1 MLQTRPST
9 WNAITKSTINGQW
22 RTVARPPAKPPRDAY
37 LGKPT
42 GRPRIDACSSRRDRQ
57 APQSHQL
64 RIRYAGED
72 KEGYPYREERPFR
85 ETLEA
90 EATVQGASR
99 SFDQETPGSPFLN
112 LLKQCAARHPRDR
125 CSPRIP
131 CSQLRTRKK
140 NTKIG
145 SFFFFFRVSGSESD
159 GLGKCSKS
167 TRGGARQ
174 RRKGDRGRGPLR
186 RREQLGP
193 PLRWLRDRAEVKT
206 STWPCR
212 EPTEW
217 SWTSCTGE
225 LVVEGQCHPRE
236 VG

>member
-1 MLQTRPST
+1 MENLQVDLEST
-9 WNAITKSTINGQW
+9 
-22 RTVARPPAKPPRDAY
+22 PAVLGVTDRHPRATNSVSDT
-37 LGKPT
+37 LE
-42 GRPRIDACSSRRDRQ
+42 
-57 APQSHQL
+57 
-64 RIRYAGED
+64 RIRKAIRIEKKD
-72 KEGYPYREERPFR
+72 LF
-85 ETLEA
+85 ET

-112 LLKQCAARHPRDR
+112 LLKQCAARQPRDR

-131 CSQLRTRKK
+131 CSHLRK
-140 NTKIG
+140 NTPRSDLG
-145 SFFFFFRVSGSESD
+145 FFFFG
-159 GLGKCSKS
+159 GKCSKS

-174 RRKGDRGRGPLR
+174 RRGGDRGRGPLR
-186 RREQLGP
+186 RREQLGA
-193 PLRWLRDRAEVKT
+193 PLRWLRERAEVKP

-225 LVVEGQCHPRE
+225 LVVEGKCHPRE

>member
-9 WNAITKSTINGQW
+9 WNTITKSTINGQW

-131 CSQLRTRKK
+131 CSHLRK
-140 NTKIG
+140 NTPR
-145 SFFFFFRVSGSESD
+145 SDLVFFFFSGFGSESD

-186 RREQLGP
+186 RREQLGA

-206 STWPCR
+206 STRPCR

-225 LVVEGQCHPRE
+225 LVVEGKCHPRE

>member
-140 NTKIG
+140 KQPR
-145 SFFFFFRVSGSESD
+145 SDLVFFFFRVSDPNRMVWGSV
-159 GLGKCSKS
+159 
-167 TRGGARQ
+167 Q
-174 RRKGDRGRGPLR
+174 NRREAEHDRGERG
-186 RREQLGP
+186 
-193 PLRWLRDRAEVKT
+193 T
-206 STWPCR
+206 
-212 EPTEW
+212 
-217 SWTSCTGE
+217 
-225 LVVEGQCHPRE
+225 VVENHSAAASSWGRRCGGCGSGPR
-236 VG
+236 

>member
-125 CSPRIP
+125 CSPRIS
-131 CSQLRTRKK
+131 CSHLRK
-140 NTKIG
+140 NTPRSDLG
-145 SFFFFFRVSGSESD
+145 FFFFGFRIRIGWFGEVFKID
-159 GLGKCSKS
+159 ARRS
-167 TRGGARQ
+167 TTEEKGGPWSRTTPPPRAAGGAAAVAA
-174 RRKGDRGRGPLR
+174 GAGRGEAIDMGMP
-186 RREQLGP
+186 
-193 PLRWLRDRAEVKT
+193 
-206 STWPCR
+206 
-212 EPTEW
+212 
-217 SWTSCTGE
+217 
-225 LVVEGQCHPRE
+225 
-236 VG
+236 

>member
-140 NTKIG
+140 KQPR
-145 SFFFFFRVSGSESD
+145 SDLVFFFFGFRIRIGWFGEVFKID
-159 GLGKCSKS
+159 ARRS
-167 TRGGARQ
+167 TTEEKGGPWSRTTPPPRAAGGAAAVAA
-174 RRKGDRGRGPLR
+174 GAGRGEAIDMGMP
-186 RREQLGP
+186 
-193 PLRWLRDRAEVKT
+193 
-206 STWPCR
+206 
-212 EPTEW
+212 
-217 SWTSCTGE
+217 
-225 LVVEGQCHPRE
+225 
-236 VG
+236 

>member
-145 SFFFFFRVSGSESD
+145 SCFFFSGFGIRIGWFGEVFKID
-159 GLGKCSKS
+159 ARRS
-167 TRGGARQ
+167 TTEEKGGPWSRTTPPPRAA
-174 RRKGDRGRGPLR
+174 GAAAAVAAGPGRGEDIDMAMP
-186 RREQLGP
+186 
-193 PLRWLRDRAEVKT
+193 
-206 STWPCR
+206 
-212 EPTEW
+212 
-217 SWTSCTGE
+217 
-225 LVVEGQCHPRE
+225 
-236 VG
+236 

>member
-125 CSPRIP
+125 CSPRIS
-131 CSQLRTRKK
+131 CSHLRK

-145 SFFFFFRVSGSESD
+145 SCFFFFFGFRIRIGWFGEVFKID
-159 GLGKCSKS
+159 ARRS
-167 TRGGARQ
+167 TTEEKGGPWSRTTPPPRAA
-174 RRKGDRGRGPLR
+174 GAAAAVAAGPGRGEDIDMAMP
-186 RREQLGP
+186 
-193 PLRWLRDRAEVKT
+193 
-206 STWPCR
+206 
-212 EPTEW
+212 
-217 SWTSCTGE
+217 
-225 LVVEGQCHPRE
+225 
-236 VG
+236 

>member
-140 NTKIG
+140 KQPR
-145 SFFFFFRVSGSESD
+145 SDLVFFFFRVSDPNRMVWGSV
-159 GLGKCSKS
+159 
-167 TRGGARQ
+167 Q
-174 RRKGDRGRGPLR
+174 NRREAEHDRGERG
-186 RREQLGP
+186 
-193 PLRWLRDRAEVKT
+193 T
-206 STWPCR
+206 
-212 EPTEW
+212 
-217 SWTSCTGE
+217 
-225 LVVEGQCHPRE
+225 VVEDHSAAASSWGRRCGGCGSGPR
-236 VG
+236 

>member
-9 WNAITKSTINGQW
+9 WNTITKSTINGQW

-131 CSQLRTRKK
+131 CSHLRK
-140 NTKIG
+140 NTPRSDLG
-145 SFFFFFRVSGSESD
+145 FFFFRVSDPNRMVWGVFKID
-159 GLGKCSKS
+159 ARRS
-167 TRGGARQ
+167 TTEERGGPWSRTTPPPRAA
-174 RRKGDRGRGPLR
+174 GGAAAVAAGPGRGEDIDKAMP
-186 RREQLGP
+186 
-193 PLRWLRDRAEVKT
+193 
-206 STWPCR
+206 
-212 EPTEW
+212 
-217 SWTSCTGE
+217 
-225 LVVEGQCHPRE
+225 
-236 VG
+236 

>member
-9 WNAITKSTINGQW
+9 WNTITKSTINGQW

-131 CSQLRTRKK
+131 CSHLRK
-140 NTKIG
+140 NTPRSDLG
-145 SFFFFFRVSGSESD
+145 FFFFRVSDPNRMVWGSV
-159 GLGKCSKS
+159 
-167 TRGGARQ
+167 Q
-174 RRKGDRGRGPLR
+174 NRREAEHDRGERG
-186 RREQLGP
+186 
-193 PLRWLRDRAEVKT
+193 T
-206 STWPCR
+206 
-212 EPTEW
+212 
-217 SWTSCTGE
+217 
-225 LVVEGQCHPRE
+225 VVEDHSAAASSWGRRCGGCGTGPR
-236 VG
+236 

>member
-1 MLQTRPST
+1 MLQRRPST

-125 CSPRIP
+125 CSPRIS

-140 NTKIG
+140 TTKIG
-145 SFFFFFRVSGSESD
+145 SCFFFSGFGSESD
-159 GLGKCSKS
+159 GLGSV
-167 TRGGARQ
+167 Q
-174 RRKGDRGRGPLR
+174 NRREAEHDRGERG
-186 RREQLGP
+186 
-193 PLRWLRDRAEVKT
+193 T
-206 STWPCR
+206 
-212 EPTEW
+212 
-217 SWTSCTGE
+217 
-225 LVVEGQCHPRE
+225 VVEDHSAAASSWGRRCGGCGSGPR
-236 VG
+236 

>member
-125 CSPRIP
+125 CSPRIS
-131 CSQLRTRKK
+131 CSHLRK

-145 SFFFFFRVSGSESD
+145 SFFFFFFGFRDPNRMVWGSV
-159 GLGKCSKS
+159 
-167 TRGGARQ
+167 Q
-174 RRKGDRGRGPLR
+174 NRREAEHDRGERG
-186 RREQLGP
+186 
-193 PLRWLRDRAEVKT
+193 T
-206 STWPCR
+206 
-212 EPTEW
+212 
-217 SWTSCTGE
+217 
-225 LVVEGQCHPRE
+225 VVEDHSAAASSWGRRCGGCGTGPR
-236 VG
+236 